1 MLFVSVVKA
10 LWSHSNK
17 KRRICREMNWVLRNL
32 VYIRA
37 TWMVFFPIGTTMQFW
52 ELRSLEGELNFSY
65 I

>member
-1 MLFVSVVKA
+1 MLFVSVMKA

-37 TWMVFFPIGTTMQFW
+37 TWMVFFLLALQCNSG
-52 ELRSLEGELNFSY
+52 S
-65 I
+65 